1 MINFFSMNGYEIYV
15 FSAFIFT
22 MINFL
27 GLYIVVNYQLKKEQ
41 KKFAE
46 KFGKLNLNQV
56 SEAKK
61 QKINKEILS
70 AGIFSKI

>member
-1 MINFFSMNGYEIYV
+1 M
-15 FSAFIFT
+15 
-22 MINFL
+22 

-56 SEAKK
+56 SEANK